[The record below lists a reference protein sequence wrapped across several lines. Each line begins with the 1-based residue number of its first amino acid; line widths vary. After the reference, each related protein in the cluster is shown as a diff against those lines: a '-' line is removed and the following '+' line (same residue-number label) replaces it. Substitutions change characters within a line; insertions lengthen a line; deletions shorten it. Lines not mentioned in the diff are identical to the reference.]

1 MSGDDYLAEF
11 AALNA
16 AGRDSSWKAVAAESA
31 LVVSARIILGEYLDN
46 ATSADKLVRARSE
59 RLKLV
64 DGRVSH
70 SNDQGHLVVV
80 DSSRRKATM
89 ATFHFEHLKLVCA
102 RSARPHRTAKDTRSH
117 SVSDSSSA
125 DVVAA
130 APPAREATPPLAIAQ
145 NEPPLSLGCLG
156 HAKREFV
163 TAQDVSGRFKGLC
176 LGRLF
181 VGCGAKVM
189 RSIAV
194 AVAALVPE
202 LFPLELSRI
211 FLDSV
216 GFLKDLARMNGISVS
231 RQHTEQALV
240 AALGQRG
247 FTTTA
252 VLLASDDVPTLI
264 SSLKQDGRVAFTRAL
279 RARVRETHKEV
290 VAAAETLL
298 GATGRSIP
306 VDQLHAAILRLK
318 QSGHGTFKRLGTHGD
333 VDESSSVYTAVA
345 AKRTA
350 FDGSGSGGQC
360 VGTAILIIKSSEAKA
375 LIKARDHSAARLA
388 KQRRAV
394 HTGHYLEAVISMDI
408 HGVQECIVVSTT
420 Y

>member
-1 MSGDDYLAEF
+1 
-11 AALNA
+11 LNA
-16 AGRDSSWKAVAAESA
+16 AGRDSSWKAVAAESV
-31 LVVSARIILGEYLDN
+31 LVVGARIILGEYLDN

-64 DGRVSH
+64 DGLVSH

-130 APPAREATPPLAIAQ
+130 PPAREATPPLATAH

-176 LGRLF
+176 FGRLF
-181 VGCGAKVM
+181 AGCGVKEM

-211 FLDSV
+211 FLDKV
-216 GFLKDLARMNGISVS
+216 GFLKDLAWMNGISVS

-240 AALGQRG
+240 PALGQRG

-298 GATGRSIP
+298 GATGQSIP

-333 VDESSSVYTAVA
+333 ADDSSSVYTAVA

-350 FDGSGSGGQC
+350 FDGSGSGGRC
-360 VGTAILIIKSSEAKA
+360 FGTAILIIKSSEAKA
-375 LIKARDHSAARLA
+375 LIKARDYSAAMFA